1 EYGSPGFANILAG
14 KLAEMSDTGG
24 QASSVMGLHY
34 ANVTLAYAHQ
44 YGLDVEGDGANA
56 AVVTRSGQEGSEV
69 ELRIPATAA
78 MLHKAWNIIVG
89 PELTWSAVPS
99 TTDFAS
105 EAKAVNARNALHY
118 YWMHESAGAV
128 ARGVA

>member
-1 EYGSPGFANILAG
+1 
-14 KLAEMSDTGG
+14 
-24 QASSVMGLHY
+24 
-34 ANVTLAYAHQ
+34 
-44 YGLDVEGDGANA
+44 A

-128 ARGVA
+128 ARGVALDALFYAEGFLHIPWDLSLGKDVDVDESDPENPRILRSGDMRFTPIPTWDVLR